1 MNASLWGSAM
11 SDWKLADGSILSDEQ
26 IGQEAKEY
34 EEGTWE
40 GKLVSIQ
47 AGRPPLCDE
56 ELVTVPVKFPASMVA
71 QIDRKSK
78 NRSDFIRRAVAAC
91 L

>member
-40 GKLVSIQ
+40 GKPVSIQ

-71 QIDRKSK
+71 QIDRKSCAGS
-78 NRSDFIRRAVAAC
+78 RLGVSR
-91 L
+91 LHLG

>member
-1 MNASLWGSAM
+1 M
-11 SDWKLADGSILSDEQ
+11 SEWKLANGGILTDEQ
-26 IGQEAKEY
+26 IEREAREY
-34 EEGTWE
+34 EEGSWE
-40 GKLVSIQ
+40 GTLVGIQ
-47 AGRPPLCDE
+47 VGRPPLSDE

-71 QIDRKSK
+71 AIDSRSK

>member
-1 MNASLWGSAM
+1 MG
-11 SDWKLADGSILSDEQ
+11 DWKLADGGILTDEQ
-26 IGQEAKEY
+26 IEQEAKEY

-40 GKLVSIQ
+40 GKLVGIQ
-47 AGRPPLCDE
+47 VGRPPLCGE

-71 QIDRKSK
+71 QIDCKSK